1 MVVDQIFLQSLSC
14 NSWKVSADVDGGIDP
29 AGGPEAN
36 LALLKVWYFV
46 TEVMGVFENEK
57 YYCGPCKVEL

>member
-14 NSWKVSADVDGGIDP
+14 NSWKVSADADGGIDP

-36 LALLKVWYFV
+36 LALLKVWYFE
-46 TEVMGVFENEK
+46 TEVVMVF
-57 YYCGPCKVEL
+57 